1 MARPTLEELQDRFEI
16 DELLTRYATAID
28 DKTFDLLDTV
38 FTPDARVDYV
48 SAGGIAG
55 DYTTV
60 KAWLAEILPT
70 FPSYQHI
77 VGNRRITLDGDAA
90 TSIASFHNPM
100 VLADGTMFFCGG
112 EYHDR
117 LVRTADGWR
126 IAERVEK
133 TAYSTGLITATNPSP
148 VT

>member
-16 DELLTRYATAID
+16 DELLTRYAYAID
-28 DKTFDLLDTV
+28 DREFDRLDTV
-38 FTPDARVDYV
+38 FTPDARIDYT

-55 DYTTV
+55 AFPEV
-60 KAWLAEILPT
+60 KAWLAEILPM
-70 FPSYQHI
+70 FSAYQHL
-77 VGNRRITLDGDAA
+77 VGNRRVTLDGDAA
-90 TSIASFHNPM
+90 TSVAAFFNPM
-100 VLADGTMFFCGG
+100 ATNGEISFFCGG

-133 TAYSTGLITATNPSP
+133 TSWNWNVPT
-148 VT
+148 